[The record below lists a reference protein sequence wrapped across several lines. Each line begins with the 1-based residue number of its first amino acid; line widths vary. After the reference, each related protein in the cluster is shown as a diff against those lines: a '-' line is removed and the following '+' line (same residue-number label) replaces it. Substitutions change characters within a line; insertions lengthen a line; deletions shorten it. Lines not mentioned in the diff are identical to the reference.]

1 MNGLALIVAFAL
13 FGVPAPVR
21 RDPALQAT
29 PPRIEKTPQPGQC
42 EPGTPAQPA
51 PGPPGSQQPA
61 RAAPVPAPAPQ
72 PPPVPPRRYGRSAP
86 ALTTAQ
92 SARVRAQRHSADAS
106 RAPST

>member
-1 MNGLALIVAFAL
+1 MNALALIVAFAL

-29 PPRIEKTPQPGQC
+29 PPRIEKTPQPGQR

-51 PGPPGSQQPA
+51 PGRPGSQQPA

-72 PPPVPPRRYGRSAP
+72 PPPVPPQIGRAH
-86 ALTTAQ
+86 
-92 SARVRAQRHSADAS
+92 V
-106 RAPST
+106 